1 MFTALTPTDSH
12 KSFYGKAQVLTL
24 NGVEFLLSYSTFV
37 AYVKDGK
44 LFKNDDAWSM
54 TTGRHIKAFSDRFAL
69 EGEYKGKR
77 DWDERPARYIN
88 PVCLYIDPACL
99 DNDK

>member
-1 MFTALTPTDSH
+1 MFTALNPTDSR
-12 KSFYGKAQVLTL
+12 KSFYGKAQVMTL
-24 NGVEFLLSYSTFV
+24 NGVEFLMSYSTFV

-44 LFKNDDAWSM
+44 LFKNDERWSM

-69 EGEYKGKR
+69 EGESKGKR
-77 DWDERPARYIN
+77 DWDARPASHIN
-88 PVCLYIDPACL
+88 PVFLIVDPAYL